1 MVVAAANPEDASG
14 AMEKLARAYWS
25 PIYAFF
31 RHQGR
36 SPHDAQ
42 DLCQEFFLRLISKR
56 SFSGADPKK
65 GKFRSYLLAALKHSL
80 ADKWDHARAQKRG
93 GQFQFFSLDDTE
105 NAERFY
111 LQTMSSEETPEK
123 LYDRRWGMALLEK
136 ALARLKVEYTAR
148 GHAQLFDLLKPF
160 FTAEPASGGYDEIAA
175 KLGITTGNVALNVHR
190 LRERFREVVRA
201 EVRET
206 VTNASEVDEELRA
219 LFS

>member
-14 AMEKLARAYWS
+14 ALEKLARAYWS

-36 SPHDAQ
+36 SPHDSQ

-65 GKFRSYLLAALKHSL
+65 GKFRNYLLASLKHFL
-80 ADKWDHARAQKRG
+80 ADKWDQAHAQKRG
-93 GQFQFFSLDDTE
+93 GQFQFLSLDDTQ

-111 LQTMSSEETPEK
+111 LQAMPSDDTPEK
-123 LYDRRWGMALLEK
+123 LFNRRWGLALLEK
-136 ALARLKVEYTAR
+136 ALARLKAEYAAR
-148 GHAQLFDLLKPF
+148 GHAQHFDLLKPF
-160 FTAEPASGGYDEIAA
+160 FTAEPASEGYDAIAE
-175 KLGITTGNVALNVHR
+175 KLGITPSSVAVNVHR
-190 LRERFREVVRA
+190 LRQRFRELVRA
-201 EVRET
+201 EVAET
-206 VTNASEVDEELRA
+206 VTHPSEVDEELHA